1 MNKKKNVIYTF
12 SKILDKINKFDKIE
26 NKKLD
31 LKLNSL
37 DDIKI
42 IKIGGIKSEKEY
54 EKNIDEFF
62 NEDKYKICIIHFSP
76 QESNLINYTKFFL
89 ENKEKEYKNN
99 SKIFILI
106 IHILRIFNNELDN
119 SKKNEKEYQE
129 ILNKKTLK
137 ETISHLSDYYQVF
150 IDNLNGDKNISLREV
165 FDLENNKIVD
175 TFLSPNKNRDCNTY
189 ASLYFFNYNI
199 LYSFGELNKENYV
212 EKLRKFFHISNISY
226 IL

>member
-62 NEDKYKICIIHFSP
+62 NEDILFITKI
-76 QESNLINYTKFFL
+76 
-89 ENKEKEYKNN
+89 
-99 SKIFILI
+99 
-106 IHILRIFNNELDN
+106 
-119 SKKNEKEYQE
+119 
-129 ILNKKTLK
+129 
-137 ETISHLSDYYQVF
+137 YYQSRK
-150 IDNLNGDKNISLREV
+150 G
-165 FDLENNKIVD
+165 NNCI
-175 TFLSPNKNRDCNTY
+175 
-189 ASLYFFNYNI
+189 
-199 LYSFGELNKENYV
+199 
-212 EKLRKFFHISNISY
+212 
-226 IL
+226 